1 MKVYA
6 KTIEDEAL
14 EQINTLLSQDA
25 FKDCKV
31 RIMPDVHA
39 GKGCVIG
46 FTADLGNKVIPNIV
60 GVDIGCGMLCV
71 SLGHRDF
78 NAVTLNTLDRVIR
91 TYVPSGKN
99 VHDGRQMR
107 FEELK
112 ELYCYRELKDTKR
125 LERSIGTLGGGNH
138 FIEVD
143 VAEDGYKYL
152 IIHTGSRNLGKQV
165 ADYYQ
170 NLAYELMCGKDD
182 LYDRQEKLIADYKA
196 AGRKSEIESAIKEL
210 RRNFRAV
217 TPKLPKDLCYLEGK
231 YREQYLHDMR
241 ICQKFAY
248 MNRVMIAQIICNH
261 MGWGVDADMPD
272 FFECI
277 HNYIDHDSNIVR
289 KGAISAKYGEKVLI
303 PINMRDGI
311 ILGTG
316 LGSLANE
323 ITEKYE
329 IKYSDIPNFPISTVE
344 GHSGKLI
351 FGKLGNKDIMAMQ
364 GRFHYYEGYSMKEV
378 TFPVRVM
385 RELGIKTLFVSNAAG
400 GTNPDFEIGDLMI
413 ITDHINLFPEHPLR
427 GKNIEYGPRFPDM
440 SEAYSKELIAKALE
454 IAQEKGIKVQQGV
467 YLGTQGPTFETPSEY
482 KMFHILGADAVGM
495 STVPEVIV
503 ANHCGIKVFGVS
515 VITDL
520 GVEGKIVEVSH
531 EEVQKAADEA
541 QPRMTTI
548 MRELINRA

>member
-1 MKVYA
+1 MSNLKVYA

-170 NLAYELMCGKDD
+170 NLAYEVDG
-182 LYDRQEKLIADYKA
+182 
-196 AGRKSEIESAIKEL
+196 
-210 RRNFRAV
+210 AV
-217 TPKLPKDLCYLEGK
+217 
-231 YREQYLHDMR
+231 RM
-241 ICQKFAY
+241 IC
-248 MNRVMIAQIICNH
+248 M
-261 MGWGVDADMPD
+261 
-272 FFECI
+272 
-277 HNYIDHDSNIVR
+277 IVR
-289 KGAISAKYGEKVLI
+289 KSSLLTTKLLEENLRLNPQSRSCAETSVL
-303 PINMRDGI
+303 
-311 ILGTG
+311 
-316 LGSLANE
+316 SLRNC
-323 ITEKYE
+323 
-329 IKYSDIPNFPISTVE
+329 
-344 GHSGKLI
+344 
-351 FGKLGNKDIMAMQ
+351 
-364 GRFHYYEGYSMKEV
+364 R
-378 TFPVRVM
+378 
-385 RELGIKTLFVSNAAG
+385 KT
-400 GTNPDFEIGDLMI
+400 
-413 ITDHINLFPEHPLR
+413 
-427 GKNIEYGPRFPDM
+427 
-440 SEAYSKELIAKALE
+440 
-454 IAQEKGIKVQQGV
+454 
-467 YLGTQGPTFETPSEY
+467 
-482 KMFHILGADAVGM
+482 
-495 STVPEVIV
+495 
-503 ANHCGIKVFGVS
+503 S
-515 VITDL
+515 VI
-520 GVEGKIVEVSH
+520 
-531 EEVQKAADEA
+531 
-541 QPRMTTI
+541 
-548 MRELINRA
+548 